1 MLLAYI
7 LKQIL
12 YDVTIVCLELLE
24 LRVMVQ
30 TVHLVNFNS
39 FFFLIFQLIN
49 EIYLVRSNDSRQ
61 AKKMAKTH

>member
-49 EIYLVRSNDSRQ
+49 RFTLSR
-61 AKKMAKTH
+61 AIK

>member
-30 TVHLVNFNS
+30 IVHLVNFNS

-49 EIYLVRSNDSRQ
+49 RFTLSR
-61 AKKMAKTH
+61 AIK

>member
-30 TVHLVNFNS
+30 IVHHVNFNS

-49 EIYLVRSNDSRQ
+49 RFTLSR
-61 AKKMAKTH
+61 AIK